1 MQHLLTEAQETP
13 TAALDYAQGVS
24 EVRTPEHLVPLR
36 EVVRRQNRS
45 ELNALFA
52 AINERFGATEPVIG
66 VFYAAGEMAVM
77 AEVGRS
83 DLEPQDRRLLRQLW
97 AVLRHAQSG
106 PDVKETL

>member
-1 MQHLLTEAQETP
+1 MQHLLTEAQELP
-13 TAALDYAQGVS
+13 IAALAFARGVS
-24 EVRTPEHLVPLR
+24 EVRTPEHLVHLR
-36 EVVRRQNRS
+36 EVVRRQHRS

-52 AINERFGATEPVIG
+52 AINERFGATEAVIG

-83 DLEPQDRRLLRQLW
+83 DLDPQDRRLLRQLW
-97 AVLRHAQSG
+97 EVLRHAQSG